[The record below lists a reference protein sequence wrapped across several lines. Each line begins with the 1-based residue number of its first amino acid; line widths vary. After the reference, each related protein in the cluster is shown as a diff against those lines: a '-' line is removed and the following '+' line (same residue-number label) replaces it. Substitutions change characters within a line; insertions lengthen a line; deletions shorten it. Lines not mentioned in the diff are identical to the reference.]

1 MYCKQCGHRFDQK
14 VENCPKCNAKLT
26 TEAEYTAEAPK
37 KIRLRTFLLAAVIGV
52 AAFAIVPRFLMRSEL
67 ETIGPTDKLRF
78 LRAIKESQYR
88 KVGQQDI
95 RIEDQTLV
103 VVWDLR
109 WNSLPENKQREIVRI
124 VGHAWNVVGG
134 KETKFRIEGEDQNV
148 ASFTNNEVLL
158 Q

>member
-1 MYCKQCGHRFDQK
+1 MYCKQCGHRSDEK
-14 VENCPKCNAKLT
+14 TENCQKCGAKLT
-26 TEAEYTAEAPK
+26 SEAEYTTEAPRK
-37 KIRLRTFLLAAVIGV
+37 VRLRTFLLAAGIGAVVFIV
-52 AAFAIVPRFLMRSEL
+52 APRFFLRSEL

-78 LRAIKESQYR
+78 LRAVKDSQYR
-88 KVGQQDI
+88 RAGQQNI

-134 KETKFRIEGEDQNV
+134 KETNFRIEGQEETV
-148 ASFTNNEVLL
+148 ASFTDNEVRL